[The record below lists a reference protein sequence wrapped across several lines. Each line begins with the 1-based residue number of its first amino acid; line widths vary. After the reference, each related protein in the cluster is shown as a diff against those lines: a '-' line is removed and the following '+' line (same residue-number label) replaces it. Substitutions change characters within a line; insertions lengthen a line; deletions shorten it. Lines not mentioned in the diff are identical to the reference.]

1 MGERQWEFESDR
13 QNSGIFYNKGY
24 GEYFFSDTPIS
35 SDDNIPSLA
44 KGEMAKKKIPKGS
57 MSV

>member
-1 MGERQWEFESDR
+1 M
-13 QNSGIFYNKGY
+13 
-24 GEYFFSDTPIS
+24 S

-57 MSV
+57 MSI

>member
-1 MGERQWEFESDR
+1 M
-13 QNSGIFYNKGY
+13 
-24 GEYFFSDTPIS
+24 S

-57 MSV
+57 MSIW